1 MGLYAKK
8 KKIRRTR
15 WEDERKNRVIT
26 RTSWRQ
32 WGSKLSGFLF
42 LSTNIVFFFLLLFF
56 LYRPIFIFRL
66 EYDIFLVMAGTI
78 RFGSW
83 QLHFSLIFPYSM
95 TGWTGLRLARF
106 FRLNPGL
113 SSSLK
118 THTYPVLY
126 LKNRISIRFS
136 VFQIEPSG
144 PVWISKLL
152 LKWHQLH

>member
-1 MGLYAKK
+1 MNR
-8 KKIRRTR
+8 KIESLPKHHGDS
-15 WEDERKNRVIT
+15 EDLSYLVFYSYPL
-26 RTSWRQ
+26 TSF
-32 WGSKLSGFLF
+32 FLF
-42 LSTNIVFFFLLLFF
+42 YYYFF
-56 LYRPIFIFRL
+56 LYWPIFIFRL
-66 EYDIFLVMAGTI
+66 ESDIFPVMAGTI

-113 SSSLK
+113 SGSLR
-118 THTYPVLY
+118 THVYPVLY

-144 PVWISKLL
+144 PVRISKLL